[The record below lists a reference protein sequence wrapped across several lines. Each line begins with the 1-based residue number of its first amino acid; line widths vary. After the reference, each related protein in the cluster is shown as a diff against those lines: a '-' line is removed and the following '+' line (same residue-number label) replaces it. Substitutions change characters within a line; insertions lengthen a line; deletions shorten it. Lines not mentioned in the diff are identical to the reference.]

1 MTLRADR
8 NLRFLFAA
16 LFLWSFGVGLYDQL
30 VPIYARQ
37 LGASPV
43 QLGTL
48 FTLRHIA
55 LAGGFLIG
63 WAVADRLDRRT
74 VIVAS
79 WVTGA
84 PVPLLLAAATSYA
97 WLLPGL
103 LLYEITFFGL
113 PAVHAYISQ
122 RVPSSE
128 LASTFAT
135 LGATTSTAFLFA
147 PTVGGLVAD
156 RWGIRATLMLAA
168 ALYLLSTFLILR
180 VQRGGPGTGAAEA
193 RRSLSWGELRPLL
206 PVLWTSAGLTLVVAI
221 TLPFVSPFLREVRGL
236 SLSTIGFLGSMV
248 AVGGVGITTI
258 AGRLG
263 NRFGVGP
270 TLAGALLVFA
280 SGILLIAYGPV
291 ALLPV
296 VSPLRA
302 RAPLHNLGQAMIGAR
317 APAAVLGRAFAMAG
331 ALSAAVSAIGVF
343 ASGFA
348 YRVNPA
354 LPLIISAGIATC
366 LSGTLLW
373 LRPDAARA
381 GVAGPATEASG
392 PA

>member
-1 MTLRADR
+1 MALRTDR
-8 NLRFLFAA
+8 NLRFLFAS
-16 LFLWSFGVGLYDQL
+16 LFLWSFGVGLYEQL
-30 VPIYARQ
+30 VPIFARQ

-48 FTLRHIA
+48 YTLRHLA

-63 WAVADRLDRRT
+63 WAVADRFHRRT

-84 PVPLLLAAATSYA
+84 PVPLLLAAAPSYP

-103 LLYEITFFGL
+103 LLYEVTFFGL
-113 PAVHAYISQ
+113 PAIHAYITQ
-122 RVPSSE
+122 RVPRSE
-128 LASTFAT
+128 LASTFAM
-135 LGATTSTAFLFA
+135 LGTITSTAFLIA
-147 PTVGGLVAD
+147 PTAGGLVAEW
-156 RWGIRATLMLAA
+156 WGIRATLVLAA
-168 ALYLLSTFLILR
+168 AFYLLSTLLILR
-180 VQRGGPGTGAAEA
+180 LHRDEPGTAVPAP
-193 RRSLSWGELRPLL
+193 RSVPWEELRPLL
-206 PVLWTSAGLTLVVAI
+206 PVLWTSAGLTLVVMI
-221 TLPFVSPFLREVRGL
+221 TVPFLTPFLREVRGL
-236 SLSTIGFLGSMV
+236 SLSYIGFLGSMV
-248 AVGGVGITTI
+248 AVGGVVLTVI

-263 NRFGVGP
+263 DRFGVIP

-280 SGILLIAYGPV
+280 SGILLIVFGPV

-317 APAAVLGRAFAMAG
+317 APAAVLGRAFALAG
-331 ALSAAVSAIGVF
+331 ALSALLSAAGVF

-348 YRVNPA
+348 YRVKPA
-354 LPLIISAGIATC
+354 LPLLLSAGLAAG
-366 LSGTLLW
+366 LSMTLLW
-373 LRPDAARA
+373 LRPGTRHAP
-381 GVAGPATEASG
+381 VADPATHPSG